1 MEVTHLRHVQPTR
14 RYRSLGN
21 TADWTADWSTVD
33 FDALGINPMVRLV
46 PVLYHTALSDA
57 TWEVFAGPTR
67 DSTLTSGAPFYYSG
81 TLWRSVDCLHLIMP
95 AGMPNDVSLRRRHDW
110 LWTPGGI
117 DLATNPFLRIKITDP
132 SNTAGFIDIGGF
144 LPDSGYQPSLGIAQR
159 PTGAVAEEARRTTTT
174 RGVTHPQIRP
184 RMRTRQF
191 VIQAVGD
198 GAQVEFQENVLALEE
213 LRGVSESVTLVLDP
227 EISALAMNY
236 IVYGLLDQ
244 LNPVQLG
251 EPWHMYECP
260 VNITELL

>member
-1 MEVTHLRHVQPTR
+1 
-14 RYRSLGN
+14 
-21 TADWTADWSTVD
+21 
-33 FDALGINPMVRLV
+33 
-46 PVLYHTALSDA
+46 
-57 TWEVFAGPTR
+57 
-67 DSTLTSGAPFYYSG
+67 
-81 TLWRSVDCLHLIMP
+81 
-95 AGMPNDVSLRRRHDW
+95 
-110 LWTPGGI
+110 
-117 DLATNPFLRIKITDP
+117 
-132 SNTAGFIDIGGF
+132 
-144 LPDSGYQPSLGIAQR
+144 
-159 PTGAVAEEARRTTTT
+159 
-174 RGVTHPQIRP
+174 
-184 RMRTRQF
+184 MRTRQF